1 MKAELLDLF
10 LNGSLVRDALWQST
24 LWLLVGLLASSRLA
38 KRPARAHAILLI
50 ASLGALLTPI
60 ASALIRFLDLGLL
73 QPSAAA
79 RSAATPL
86 SNVLLGPSAAQAGL
100 QWESSLLILWLL
112 LAAFVCIRNLRAIA
126 ASRHLVHSAE
136 SITSGN
142 LTHRAALLA
151 QRMGIANTPEL
162 FSSRSIQ
169 GPLIWCWSRRPKI
182 YLPAPTPNLET
193 MDGILIHE
201 LAHYKRRDH
210 WSSQISIW
218 ITGFLAWN
226 PLMHLVHKRMDEA
239 CEQACD
245 RWALDRGARA
255 TEYAEALLGLAPQMG
270 SGLVLGAKSSR
281 ASMARRL
288 TAILNAQ
295 PSPPTS
301 GRAFS
306 FASAGLAAVMLS
318 ALALGE
324 SKPPAQAEP
333 SGQTNQA
340 DQALAALAPAKGL
353 QVFPAELDFGSVPA
367 GSSGHASLWIV
378 NTDSVVHELEAVKPS
393 CGCVS
398 LKDFSGTQVLPG
410 TAIEVPLAMEAST
423 EAGARKTKTVLVAV
437 RGQAPLKVPIHIHS
451 LDSDAGE
458 PSN

>member
-24 LWLLVGLLASSRLA
+24 LWLLVGLLASTCLA
-38 KRPARAHAILLI
+38 KRPARAHAALLI
-50 ASLGALLTPI
+50 ASLGALITPI
-60 ASALIRFLDLGLL
+60 ASALIRHFELGLVRSSSL
-73 QPSAAA
+73 AESAAVPN
-79 RSAATPL
+79 SDL
-86 SNVLLGPSAAQAGL
+86 FLGPSAAQAGL
-100 QWESSLLILWLL
+100 GWEGSLLILWLS

-126 ASRHLVHSAE
+126 ASQHLVRNAK
-136 SITSGN
+136 SITSGR
-142 LTHRAALLA
+142 LPKRAAQLA
-151 QRMGIANTPEL
+151 RRMGIGSTPEL
-162 FSSRSIQ
+162 FSSESIQ
-169 GPLIWCWSRRPKI
+169 GPLIWCWSRRPRI
-182 YLPAPTPNLET
+182 YLPTPTRDLEPL
-193 MDGILIHE
+193 DGILIHE
-201 LAHYKRRDH
+201 LAHYRRRDH

-218 ITGFLAWN
+218 IAGFLAWN
-226 PLMHLVHKRMDEA
+226 PLMHLVHKRMGEA

-255 TEYAEALLGLAPQMG
+255 TEYAEALLGLAPQTG

-288 TAILNAQ
+288 KAILNAQ
-295 PSPPTS
+295 PAPPTS
-301 GRAFS
+301 GRFFS
-306 FASAGLAAVMLS
+306 LASAGLAAVLLS

-324 SKPPAQAEP
+324 SKPPAPAEA
-333 SGQTNQA
+333 SGQTNGA
-340 DQALAALAPAKGL
+340 ELALASLPPAKGL

-378 NTDSVVHELEAVKPS
+378 NTDSVSHEVEAVKPS

-398 LKDFSGTQVLPG
+398 LKDFGGTQVSPG
-410 TAIEVPLAMEAST
+410 TAIEIPLAMEAST

-451 LDSDAGE
+451 LDPHSSE
-458 PSN
+458 PSD